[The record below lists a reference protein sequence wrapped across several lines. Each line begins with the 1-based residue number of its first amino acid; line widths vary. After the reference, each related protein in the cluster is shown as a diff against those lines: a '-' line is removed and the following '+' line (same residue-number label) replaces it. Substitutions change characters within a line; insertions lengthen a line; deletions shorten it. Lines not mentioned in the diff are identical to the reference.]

1 MLRFNILLLIA
12 LATLMTS
19 CSTSSTTE
27 EDELYKAVA
36 TATEEVEIST
46 IEQEVMDV
54 VNAYR
59 VSVGLN
65 AVEFN
70 SVAYDFA
77 NAHNKYMISEG
88 VISHDN
94 FDKRASDL
102 SVKANADFV
111 SENLGMDFTNADD
124 VLEAWK
130 NSPTH
135 KKVMEG
141 NFKYTAVSVTADENG
156 VLYFTQLFFQ

>member
-1 MLRFNILLLIA
+1 MVRFNILILIA

-19 CSTSSTTE
+19 CSTSTTE
-27 EDELYKAVA
+27 EDDLYKAVA
-36 TATEEVEIST
+36 TTNEEVTISA
-46 IEQEVMDV
+46 IEQDVIDV
-54 VNAYR
+54 VNDYR

-65 AVEFN
+65 AVEF
-70 SVAYDFA
+70 SGVAYGYA
-77 NAHNKYMISEG
+77 NSHNEYMISEG
-88 VISHDN
+88 IISHDN
-94 FDKRASDL
+94 FDKRASKL
-102 SVKANADFV
+102 SEEANADFV
-111 SENLGMDFTNADD
+111 SENLGMDYTNADD
-124 VLEAWK
+124 ILEAWK

>member
-1 MLRFNILLLIA
+1 MLRFNVLLLTA

-27 EDELYKAVA
+27 EEELYKVVA
-36 TATEEVEIST
+36 TTEEVEISK
-46 IEQEVMDV
+46 IEQDVIDV
-54 VNAYR
+54 VNEYR

-65 AVEFN
+65 AVKFN
-70 SVAYDFA
+70 SVAYGYA
-77 NAHNKYMISEG
+77 IAHNEYMISKG
-88 VISHDN
+88 TISHDN

-102 SVKANADFV
+102 SIEANADFV
-111 SENLGMDFTNADD
+111 SENLGKDFTNAEDI
-124 VLEAWK
+124 LEAWK

-141 NFKYTAVSVTADENG
+141 DFQYTAVSVTADKSG
-156 VLYFTQLFFQ
+156 ILYFTQLFFQ

>member
-12 LATLMTS
+12 LAILMTS
-19 CSTSSTTE
+19 CSTSTIE

-36 TATEEVEIST
+36 TTTEEVKISS
-46 IEQEVMDV
+46 IEQEVIDV
-54 VNAYR
+54 VNEYR

-65 AVEFN
+65 AVAFN
-70 SVAYDFA
+70 GVAYGYA
-77 NAHNKYMISEG
+77 NAHNEYMISEG

-102 SVKANADFV
+102 SIDANADFV

-124 VLEAWK
+124 ILEAWK

>member
-19 CSTSSTTE
+19 CSTSTTE

-36 TATEEVEIST
+36 TTTEEVEISS
-46 IEQEVMDV
+46 IEQEVIDV
-54 VNAYR
+54 VNEYR

-65 AVEFN
+65 AVAFN
-70 SVAYDFA
+70 GVAYGYA
-77 NAHNKYMISEG
+77 NAHNEYMISEG

-102 SVKANADFV
+102 SIDANADFV

-124 VLEAWK
+124 ILEAWK

-141 NFKYTAVSVTADENG
+141 NFKYTAVSVTADEND

>member
-1 MLRFNILLLIA
+1 MVRFNILLLIA

-19 CSTSSTTE
+19 CSTSTTE
-27 EDELYKAVA
+27 EDVLYQVVA
-36 TATEEVEIST
+36 TTNEEVTIST
-46 IEQEVMDV
+46 IEQEVIDV
-54 VNAYR
+54 VNEYR

-65 AVEFN
+65 EVAF
-70 SVAYDFA
+70 SGVAYGYA
-77 NAHNKYMISEG
+77 NAHNEYMISEG

-94 FDKRASDL
+94 FDKRASKL
-102 SVKANADFV
+102 SEEANADFV
-111 SENLGMDFTNADD
+111 SENLGMEYTNAADI
-124 VLEAWK
+124 LEAWK

-141 NFKYTAVSVTADENG
+141 DFQYTAVSVTADANG